1 MALHAHMVT
10 IDCAQPGKLAGWWLE
25 AFGGEVVNDFGDF
38 VMTKLDAA
46 PVLVGFQRVPEQRA
60 AKNRVHLDFGA
71 DDMATEVERLQGLGA
86 AHVADH
92 AVEGFAWTTLQD
104 PEGNEFC
111 VSQERE
117 WSAG

>member
-1 MALHAHMVT
+1 
-10 IDCAQPGKLAGWWLE
+10 
-25 AFGGEVVNDFGDF
+25 
-38 VMTKLDAA
+38 MTKLDAA

-71 DDMATEVERLQGLGA
+71 DDMATEVSDSGPRRRPRRRPRGR
-86 AHVADH
+86 
-92 AVEGFAWTTLQD
+92 GFSWTTLQD